1 MVVTSDLGDPSD
13 VHYKDKKPVGERLAR
28 LALNKD
34 YGFDL
39 VPSGPLF
46 KSAAVSV
53 PELVEGPVVRQA
65 HQPEVVVTFEYG
77 DGLKASSGTEVVGFE
92 LAGKDMLYH
101 KATCHLDGDRVVLSS
116 PEVKN
121 PVYVRYAWEP
131 YTRAN
136 LVNSAGLPAS
146 TFLCTLLF

>member
-1 MVVTSDLGDPSD
+1 M
-13 VHYKDKKPVGERLAR
+13 GERLAR
-28 LALNKD
+28 LALHND

-46 KSAAVSV
+46 KAVTKASAA
-53 PELVEGPVVRQA
+53 Q
-65 HQPEVVVTFEYG
+65 EVIVTFEYG
-77 DGLKASSGTEVVGFE
+77 DGLKASNGTEVVGFE

-101 KATCHLDGDRVVLSS
+101 KATCRLECDRAVLSA
-116 PEVKN
+116 PEVKD

-146 TFLCTLLF
+146 TFLSLVK

>member
-1 MVVTSDLGDPSD
+1 MPS
-13 VHYKDKKPVGERLAR
+13 
-28 LALNKD
+28 
-34 YGFDL
+34 
-39 VPSGPLF
+39 S
-46 KSAAVSV
+46 SSV
-53 PELVEGPVVRQA
+53 Q
-65 HQPEVVVTFEYG
+65 EVVVTFEYG

-146 TFLCTLLF
+146 TFLGQVE

>member
-1 MVVTSDLGDPSD
+1 MLRYRFESRPNLGMVVTSDLGDPSD

-46 KSAAVSV
+46 KSA
-53 PELVEGPVVRQA
+53 VRSGK
-65 HQPEVVVTFEYG
+65 EVVVEFEYS

>member
-1 MVVTSDLGDPSD
+1 M
-13 VHYKDKKPVGERLAR
+13 
-28 LALNKD
+28 
-34 YGFDL
+34 
-39 VPSGPLF
+39 
-46 KSAAVSV
+46 
-53 PELVEGPVVRQA
+53 
-65 HQPEVVVTFEYG
+65 TFEYG
-77 DGLKASSGTEVVGFE
+77 EGLKPSEGTEVIGFE
-92 LAGKDMLYH
+92 LAGKDRQFH
-101 KATCHLDGDRVVLSS
+101 KATCRLEGDRAELSA

>member
-1 MVVTSDLGDPSD
+1 M
-13 VHYKDKKPVGERLAR
+13 
-28 LALNKD
+28 
-34 YGFDL
+34 
-39 VPSGPLF
+39 PSGPLV
-46 KSAAVSV
+46 KSATAS
-53 PELVEGPVVRQA
+53 GSK
-65 HQPEVVVTFEYG
+65 VVVTFEYG
-77 DGLKASSGTEVVGFE
+77 GVLRSSDGTEVIGFE

-101 KATCHLDGDRVVLSS
+101 KATCRLEGDRAVLST

-146 TFLCTLLF
+146 TFLAKVTSL